1 MSNTGLE
8 DGKMYKLMKNNVNNI
23 IGMRRKQET
32 LLICGSGFFPSQ
44 AVLNAANIQAA
55 KGSEGKSTA

>member
-1 MSNTGLE
+1 
-8 DGKMYKLMKNNVNNI
+8 MYKLMKNNVNNI